1 MRRGYMKV
9 TDRTATH
16 CPVEVTL
23 AVIGGKWKQVAPVG
37 CTRCHI
43 GQMRLFALVQGSFTD
58 LANVEGADCHT
69 ERR

>member
-1 MRRGYMKV
+1 
-9 TDRTATH
+9 
-16 CPVEVTL
+16 
-23 AVIGGKWKQVAPVG
+23 VIGGKWKQVAPVG

-43 GQMRLFALVQGSFTD
+43 GQMPLFALVQGSFTD